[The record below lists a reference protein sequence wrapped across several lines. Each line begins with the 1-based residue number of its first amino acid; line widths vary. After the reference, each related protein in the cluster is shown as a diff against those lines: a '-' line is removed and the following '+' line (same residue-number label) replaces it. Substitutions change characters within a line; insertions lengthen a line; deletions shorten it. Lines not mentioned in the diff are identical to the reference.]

1 MKYHEIFPS
10 SLPNSGSLHFHG
22 AQPQNLQVTE
32 SSFSITPWPPPLVFF
47 PEDVPH
53 LVPTATGAFAFHER
67 TRSHARRGERTAL
80 RSGIWGRKPKQRS
93 SRPKQRA
100 QSASA
105 APRAQRFWRWFE
117 SDVLFHRCER
127 PRGFDTLYIKSIYY
141 INLFLLSLTRP
152 CSNVRLLLFV
162 PVELHAISHLHRQDY
177 LVWRWNHMSTKMG
190 TTPSGTGAIAKMRLV
205 GVAQS
210 GQTAGGRVPSQT
222 AWLCPSSPSA
232 QSGLHMWWVWVHGQ
246 TPPDPER
253 SSRVRS

>member
-1 MKYHEIFPS
+1 MMFEMADRYRERERKRAWFGFAVGRDLQQAGKQPMKYHEIFPS

-105 APRAQRFWRWFE
+105 APELSGFGDGLRAMFCFT
-117 SDVLFHRCER
+117 DVNVPE
-127 PRGFDTLYIKSIYY
+127 G
-141 INLFLLSLTRP
+141 LTH
-152 CSNVRLLLFV
+152 C
-162 PVELHAISHLHRQDY
+162 I
-177 LVWRWNHMSTKMG
+177 
-190 TTPSGTGAIAKMRLV
+190 
-205 GVAQS
+205 
-210 GQTAGGRVPSQT
+210 
-222 AWLCPSSPSA
+222 SSPY
-232 QSGLHMWWVWVHGQ
+232 
-246 TPPDPER
+246 TI
-253 SSRVRS
+253 